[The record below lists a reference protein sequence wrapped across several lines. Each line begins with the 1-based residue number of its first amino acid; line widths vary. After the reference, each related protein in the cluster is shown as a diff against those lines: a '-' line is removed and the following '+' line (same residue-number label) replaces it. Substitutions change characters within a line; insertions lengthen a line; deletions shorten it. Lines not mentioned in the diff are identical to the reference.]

1 MKPIIPPNKNNE
13 SIPFASVSVK
23 KKPAILY
30 HNTADRQRGF
40 AAKIKLFFHAVQLV
54 HNLLDFS
61 NQSAIDTVG

>member
-1 MKPIIPPNKNNE
+1 MIPIIPPNKNND

-30 HNTADRQRGF
+30 HNVADRQRGF
-40 AAKIKLFFHAVQLV
+40 ATKIKLFFYAIQLV

-61 NQSAIDTVG
+61 NQSAVDTV